1 MPCRLCIGL
10 TGGIASGKTQA
21 SRRFAS
27 HGVPVIDTD
36 LIARELVEPGQAALA
51 EIIAGF
57 GKNIIGTDGE
67 LDRSRLRSIV
77 FSDPSRRRQLEHILH
92 PRIRE
97 RALSMMENLNAP
109 YCLVVIPLLVESA
122 TDYPLNRI
130 LVVDT
135 PPEQQVERLRARDGI
150 SDSQIQAILGAQA
163 TRTTRL
169 QAADDVLVNDGT
181 LEELHSKVDELHRY
195 YLHLAS
201 VESA

>member
-57 GKNIIGTDGE
+57 GKSIIGTDGE

-150 SDSQIQAILGAQA
+150 SDPEIQAILRAQA

-169 QAADDVLVNDGT
+169 QAADDVLVNDGN
-181 LEELHSKVDELHRY
+181 LKQLHSKVDALHRY

-201 VESA
+201 VESS